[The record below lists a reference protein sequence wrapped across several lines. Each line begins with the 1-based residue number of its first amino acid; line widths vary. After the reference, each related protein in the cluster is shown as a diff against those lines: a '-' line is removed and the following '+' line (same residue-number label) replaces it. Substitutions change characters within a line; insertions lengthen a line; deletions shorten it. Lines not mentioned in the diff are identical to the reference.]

1 MAAREGQGL
10 QIAVIIF
17 ALLSIVLAVGCY
29 AFYASGQTALKERD
43 AAKAEALQRNTENQR
58 LQYEVSACKYVLG
71 MLPDETAVGTA
82 EGQVAEPPAE
92 IKDMLAQFKADME
105 MIEPY
110 KDDKAKNYRTMGAI
124 LLNAINRKQSSVSD
138 ANLQVAK
145 AQSDLKAAEARE
157 MARAKEAVD
166 GRVAAENALN
176 SEKTS
181 YATSIE
187 SIKTE
192 IAQVKTGVDTN
203 IKESEAKVATL
214 EKQVANLNNQ
224 VTKDSQTIADLK
236 EKRKALLAEGD
247 TLFEAPDGRIAWINQ
262 KQRLVWIDVGRA
274 DGLVRQTTFSVFDHD
289 INGVTNAVPKARIE
303 VVRLSDDHMAECRIL
318 EDSAS
323 NPILK
328 GDAIHTP
335 TWSPG
340 QRVHFA
346 LAGKMDIDGDKV
358 EDYDT
363 VRNIITLNGGVIDAE
378 LRPNGTRVGNLTVNT
393 RYLVLGD
400 PPDETTVA
408 AERDEYTKMREEVS
422 RYGTDIINLEKL
434 LTQMGWKVE
443 ERTVELAGGK
453 GASSQ
458 FRNRKPG
465 QKAAPAA
472 PAAGEAPAAEPAP
485 SPAAAPAG
493 ADPFAAPTDKPA
505 DKPAA
510 EAADPFAAPAPKPA
524 DATADPFAPPK

>member
-29 AFYASGQTALKERD
+29 AFYAAGQTAYKEKEAATAQLQQANDKNKELDYRLK
-43 AAKAEALQRNTENQR
+43 
-58 LQYEVSACKYVLG
+58 ACQYVLG
-71 MLPDETAVGTA
+71 LIPDETAVNDAKGLIAT
-82 EGQVAEPPAE
+82 PPADVDE
-92 IKDMLAQFKADME
+92 MLAQFKADME

-110 KDDKAKNYRTMGAI
+110 KDNHAKNYRTMGAI
-124 LLNAINRKQSSVSD
+124 LLNAVNRKQSSVTD
-138 ANLQVAK
+138 ANVQVAK
-145 AQSDLKAAEARE
+145 AQSDVEATKTRE
-157 MARAKEAVD
+157 GARAKTAEDA
-166 GRVAAENALN
+166 RQAAESALN
-176 SEKTS
+176 AEKTN
-181 YATSIE
+181 YATSIQA
-187 SIKTE
+187 IKTE
-192 IAQVKTGVDTN
+192 IAAVKADVDTN
-203 IKESEAKVATL
+203 IKENTTKVETL
-214 EKQVANLNNQ
+214 EKQVASLN
-224 VTKDSQTIADLK
+224 SQLTDNDRTISDLK
-236 EKRKALLAEGD
+236 EKRKALEADRE
-247 TLFEAPDGRIAWINQ
+247 TLFEAPDGRIAWVNQ
-262 KQRLVWIDVGRA
+262 RQRLAWIDVGRA
-274 DGLVRQTTFSVFDHD
+274 DGLMRQTTFSVFDHD

-335 TWSPG
+335 AWSPG

-346 LAGKMDIDGDKV
+346 MAGKMDIDGDKV
-358 EDYDT
+358 DDYDT

-378 LRPNGTRVGNLTVNT
+378 LRPNGTRVGNLGVNT

-400 PPDETTVA
+400 PPDDTATQTA
-408 AERDEYTKMREEVS
+408 LQEYTKMRDDVS
-422 RYGTDIINLEKL
+422 RYGTDIINVEKL

-453 GASSQ
+453 GAGSA

-472 PAAGEAPAAEPAP
+472 PATPAGEAPAGEPMP
-485 SPAAAPAG
+485 PAG
-493 ADPFAAPTDKPA
+493 EAPTADPFGAPATSAAP
-505 DKPAA
+505 
-510 EAADPFAAPAPKPA
+510 AADPFAPAADKPA
-524 DATADPFAPPK
+524 QADPFAPPK